1 MDISTPISTPV
12 RTPPA
17 ANNRPHIIVPNV
29 IVDYTEPEGQESK
42 AVPGLGRD
50 VEWIVVRG
58 KL

>member
-1 MDISTPISTPV
+1 MIAPT
-12 RTPPA
+12 
-17 ANNRPHIIVPNV
+17 ANNTPHTSVPNV